1 MFHTSLCDLQD
12 IRYPILQGAMQGA
25 GGPLRKG
32 YEIRVIGDALS
43 PRRIIDATLEG
54 AQAGHAI

>member
-1 MFHTSLCDLQD
+1 VFDDFDSVVL
-12 IRYPILQGAMQGA
+12 AF
-25 GGPLRKG
+25 GGEPDGTLGYALERKG
-32 YEIRVIGDALS
+32 YEVRIIGDALS